1 MKFGIRELVFVVAM
15 FGLLAASYFL
25 VFKKSTQARVER
37 MAQTDQRRRALADL
51 ERATAGI
58 DDVKG
63 KIDELQRAITYFESK
78 LPQRRQVETVL
89 REVSQRVEAHRLA
102 VQKINTLKS
111 VKSAGYSEQ
120 PFEMQLA
127 GDFYGFYSFLQDLE
141 KLPRITRVTRMELSK
156 IDNRDGEMEA
166 KLTLSVFYEPETGSA
181 APSTAAAA
189 ASAAA
194 R

>member
-1 MKFGIRELVFVVAM
+1 MKFGIRELVFVLAL

-25 VFKKSTQARVER
+25 VFKKSAQARMER
-37 MAQTDQRRRALADL
+37 MAKTEQMRRALADL
-51 ERATAGI
+51 DRATAGI

-63 KIDELQRAITYFESK
+63 KIDELQRAINYFESK

-89 REVSQRVEAHRLA
+89 REVSQKVEAHRLA
-102 VQKINTLKS
+102 VRKINTLKS
-111 VKSAGYSEQ
+111 LKSAGYSEQ

-141 KLPRITRVTRMELSK
+141 KLPRITKVTKMELSK

-166 KLTLSVFYEPETGSA
+166 KLTLSVFYEPETGA
-181 APSTAAAA
+181 AGE
-189 ASAAA
+189 SAAA
-194 R
+194 DAR